1 MQIRNVKWLWLPVAA
16 MVSGGILGAKVHPS
30 ASRRISV
37 VDDIGGRVTLPRPA
51 TRIVVIEPSNAE
63 IALDLG
69 LQHDIVGADA
79 SVFQYTPRPWRKALR
94 GLHDIGPAYPAVSAE
109 AIVARR
115 PNLVISGTG
124 VDGLSSLKKFHIPV
138 LYLDPSNIRGVYHDI
153 SLVGKVTARRVAAAR
168 LVAGLKRQMRAIR
181 AQVAAKAKSRP
192 TVFFDLGGLYSAGPK
207 SFINSLIQMAGATNV
222 VDRFSHRSYP
232 KVTAEQVVR
241 ANPDIIVVDPEGT
254 SIAKEKALAGFSA
267 INAVKHHCVYALPHP
282 SYVDQPSPGLVNG
295 LKEFV
300 HLFHPKLHLG

>member
-1 MQIRNVKWLWLPVAA
+1 MQFGSAKWLWVPMAA
-16 MVSGGILGAKVHPS
+16 AAIGLFVGAKPRPA
-30 ASRRISV
+30 ASKPISV

-69 LQHDIVGADA
+69 LKSAIVGTDA
-79 SVFQYTPRPWRKALR
+79 SVFHYTPQPWRSKLR
-94 GLHDIGPAYPAVSAE
+94 GIHDIGPSYPAVSTE
-109 AIVARR
+109 AILARR

-124 VDGLSSLKKFHIPV
+124 VDGLSSLKRFHIPV
-138 LYLDPSNIRGVYHDI
+138 LYLNPANIRGVYHDI
-153 SLVGKVTARRVAAAR
+153 YLVGKVTAHRVAAAR
-168 LVAGLKRQMRAIR
+168 LVGGLKRQMRAIQ
-181 AQVAAKAKSRP
+181 AEVASKVKSRP